1 MKCWIAFVTVICVEI
16 LNVYNNNQHFDHT
29 HCNRNT
35 NNTKFKAQGSNVI
48 LTVKIKEDAYDY
60 PTVDEWETYFKTI
73 NGML

>member
-1 MKCWIAFVTVICVEI
+1 MKCDREKLTGIVSVI
-16 LNVYNNNQHFDHT
+16 L
-29 HCNRNT
+29 RNT

-73 NGML
+73 NG

>member
-1 MKCWIAFVTVICVEI
+1 MLFLRCCKRLLTHKMGVIVNAFS
-16 LNVYNNNQHFDHT
+16 
-29 HCNRNT
+29 RNT

-73 NGML
+73 NGNHT